1 MVHEVKYLSNE
12 KITKIMDR
20 IIDEDENLLKRLEQE
35 EVIEIKSNKSFTT
48 DNTESIQIGDWTSE
62 LDETQL
68 KSKSFQISN
77 DNRKIELTTA

>member
-20 IIDEDENLLKRLEQE
+20 IIDEDKNLLKRLEQE

>member
-1 MVHEVKYLSNE
+1 MVDEIKYLSNE

-20 IIDEDENLLKRLEQE
+20 IIDEDKKLLKRLEQE
-35 EVIEIKSNKSFTT
+35 EVIEIKSNKSFTV
-48 DNTESIQIGDWTSE
+48 DNIESIQIEDWTLE

-68 KSKSFQISN
+68 KSESFQISN